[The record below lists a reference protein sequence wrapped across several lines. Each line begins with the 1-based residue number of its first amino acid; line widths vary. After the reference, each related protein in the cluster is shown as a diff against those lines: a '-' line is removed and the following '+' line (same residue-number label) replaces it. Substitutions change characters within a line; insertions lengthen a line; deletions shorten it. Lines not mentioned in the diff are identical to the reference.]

1 MRRTSRKPTLAVTVC
16 GGCSRLWCL
25 IIKHMHRSR
34 RLRNWSSELWR
45 EFYKSCLLDN
55 VCDMI
60 LSSKV
65 YPAFFDR
72 SERTLN
78 THARL
83 DELLHERNM
92 TLGLCPRIAQ
102 LFVPHI
108 LYHLACSLMA
118 YISYSNSRYF
128 LRQEKC
134 KLIGNEFAS
143 ISIQVGR
150 IRWIKSCWEN
160 ESTPRERI
168 GAGQVNGCPKPATSM
183 RHISGK

>member
-1 MRRTSRKPTLAVTVC
+1 M
-16 GGCSRLWCL
+16 
-25 IIKHMHRSR
+25 
-34 RLRNWSSELWR
+34 
-45 EFYKSCLLDN
+45 
-55 VCDMI
+55 
-60 LSSKV
+60 
-65 YPAFFDR
+65 
-72 SERTLN
+72 
-78 THARL
+78 
-83 DELLHERNM
+83 
-92 TLGLCPRIAQ
+92 GLCPRIAQ

-108 LYHLACSLMA
+108 VYHLTCSLMA
-118 YISYSNSRYF
+118 YIAYSNSRYF

-183 RHISGK
+183 RLSQANRVWRKNTQPAGFRNALQHVECFPNIFARGQPEPDRIARFGFPACSLPLGHTKTDEHDRRNGPQRT